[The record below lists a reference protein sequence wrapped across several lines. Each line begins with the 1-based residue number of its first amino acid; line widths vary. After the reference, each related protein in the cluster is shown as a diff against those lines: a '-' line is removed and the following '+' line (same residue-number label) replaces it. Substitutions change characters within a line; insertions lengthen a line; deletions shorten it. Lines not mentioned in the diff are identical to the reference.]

1 LSFELVHDPEREQQ
15 AVAEPDFARW
25 RSPEGKVVASFHRLP
40 EGYLLRF
47 VDRADFVAD
56 LDGRLVTCRPVPGM
70 SARAIEDL
78 YLNQVM
84 PVLAGHG
91 GELVIHASGNVVGDA
106 AVAFVGRTGRGKS
119 TLAASL
125 ARAGFPFMSDDG
137 VHLRRTGDGY
147 LAHPNRASFRLW
159 MDSLQVI
166 LPGDAPGDLD
176 EETKT
181 RVAASAA
188 LPFHDR
194 EMPLRALYLLGPGDA
209 ADVSF
214 ARMAERD
221 ALAELVDHSFFL
233 DADDRDR
240 MARHFETVA
249 QLAETIPVFALD
261 YPRDYDALPRVV
273 EAIRAHAAATGE
285 PEE

>member
-1 LSFELVHDPEREQQ
+1 LSFALVHEPERAQEP
-15 AVAEPDFARW
+15 VAEPDFARW
-25 RSPEGKVVASFHRLP
+25 RSPEGEVVATFHRLP

-47 VDRADFVAD
+47 FDRADFAVD
-56 LDGRLVTCRPVPGM
+56 LERHTVTCRPVPGS
-70 SARAIEDL
+70 SARATDDL

-84 PVLAGHG
+84 PVLAGHA
-91 GELVIHASGNVVGDA
+91 GELVIHGSGNAIGAV

-125 ARAGFPFMSDDG
+125 ARSGFPFLSDDG
-137 VHLRRTGDGY
+137 LLLRRTGAGY

-159 MDSLQVI
+159 ADSMEAIV
-166 LPGDAPGDLD
+166 PGETEIPDD
-176 EETKT
+176 EIKT

-194 EMPLRALYLLGPGDA
+194 PVPLRAIYLLGPGDSAGVRFERVA
-209 ADVSF
+209 AR
-214 ARMAERD
+214 A
-221 ALAELVDHSFFL
+221 ALAELVNHSFFL
-233 DADDRDR
+233 DADDRAR

-261 YPRDYDALPRVV
+261 YPRDYDSLPRVV
-273 EAIRAHAAATGE
+273 EAVRAHAAAAGGTEG
-285 PEE
+285 